1 MINEVDIMIIGSDLS
16 SIIAASLLSRKGFR
30 VALIDEAR
38 RIGGNCCYIP
48 LSLTWLRKLG
58 INVND
63 PKIVKR
69 VVDKLDLSF
78 NLAKT
83 TVHSILNSKIVL
95 LDVANLCE
103 DLAKDSEIIFHLWSR
118 WSITEK
124 TVNEVRVSVKNLSG
138 EFRIV
143 SRLLAQGMPASGEL
157 NLKVSTGYC
166 VGTEIKDSLVID
178 RSGINLYIRHGNL
191 LTGVL
196 VSPNNLFSNSISTV
210 ELPWGLTMEPSA
222 SSVLKFGP
230 SAGHAVPPW
239 VGDYLVNSAFMASEV
254 ASTYLEGREDESI
267 LRKYLDFLS
276 RVNMCKML
284 YEYSIKGK
292 IGELPISFVSEA
304 LKPLLRTLPSELIN
318 YKL

>member
-1 MINEVDIMIIGSDLS
+1 MVNEVDIMIIGSDLS

-48 LSLTWLRKLG
+48 LSLAWLRKLG

-63 PKIVKR
+63 QKIVKR
-69 VVDKLDLSF
+69 VVDRLCLSF
-78 NLAKT
+78 NLGKT
-83 TVHSILNSKIVL
+83 TIHSILNSKIVL
-95 LDVANLCE
+95 LDVVNLCE
-103 DLAKDSEIIFHLWSR
+103 ELVKDSEIVFHLWSR

-124 TVNEVRVSVKNLSG
+124 TVNGVRVDVKDPSG

-143 SRLLAQGMPASGEL
+143 GRLLAQGMPASGEL

-178 RSGINLYIRHGNL
+178 RSGINLYVKHRNL

-196 VSPNNLFSNSISTV
+196 TSPNNPISTSISTV
-210 ELPWGLTMEPSA
+210 EVPWGLMLEPSVGP
-222 SSVLKFGP
+222 VLKFGP

-239 VGDYLVNSAFMASEV
+239 IGDYLVNSAFMASEV
-254 ASTYLEGREDESI
+254 ALTYLEEREDESI
-267 LRKYLDFLS
+267 LRKYLNFLS
-276 RVNMCKML
+276 MVNMCKML
-284 YEYSIKGK
+284 HEYSIKGK
-292 IGELPISFVSEA
+292 IEELPVSFVSEA
-304 LKPLLRTLPSELIN
+304 LKPPI
-318 YKL
+318 